1 MYTIVAS
8 CTSVSHCLVVF
19 FYKQKTAYDMRISDW
34 SSDVCSSDLLLKA
47 PKALPFEA
55 ATCDGDCAATQRPA
69 TIGALAEE
77 QSKGSCDAK
86 LTYSNDWAKRL
97 PAAFRVYPRATV
109 REAAGVN
116 GGKCNR
122 SDEHTSELQ
131 SLMRI

>member
-1 MYTIVAS
+1 
-8 CTSVSHCLVVF
+8 
-19 FYKQKTAYDMRISDW
+19 MRISDW
-34 SSDVCSSDLLLKA
+34 SSDVCSSDLAAAEAAAALKAGKLLKA

-109 REAAGVN
+109 REDRKSTRLN
-116 GGKCNR
+116 
-122 SDEHTSELQ
+122 SSH
-131 SLMRI
+131 